1 MISDGLRSELR
12 SLNVGTGKS
21 QAFARCSAV
30 LGVMPKNSWL
40 TCFNSTVGLSNL
52 ASSANF
58 VFMHPP
64 CSTLEVIR
72 GNLSIPQTSLIISQ
86 GIIEDL
92 ISISNPKCTR
102 RYLNGKF

>member
-1 MISDGLRSELR
+1 MIKVGLRSESRNLK
-12 SLNVGTGKS
+12 VGTGKS
-21 QAFARCSAV
+21 QAFALCSAV
-30 LGVMPKNSWL
+30 LEVIPKNSWL
-40 TCFNSTVGLSNL
+40 TCFSSTVGFSNL

-58 VFMHPP
+58 VFIVPP

-72 GNLSIPQTSLIISQ
+72 GNLNIPQTSLIISW

-102 RYLNGKF
+102 RFFNGNF